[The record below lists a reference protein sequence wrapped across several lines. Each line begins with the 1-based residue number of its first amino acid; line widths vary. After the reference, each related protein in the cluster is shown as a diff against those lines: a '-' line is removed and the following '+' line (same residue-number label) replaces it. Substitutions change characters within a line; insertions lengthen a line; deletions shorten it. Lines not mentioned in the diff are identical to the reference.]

1 MRDDG
6 GGDQRTQSVDGE
18 QGCGKV
24 LRARRVKS
32 KANLYHVLQDWND
45 EAVQNFL

>member
-6 GGDQRTQSVDGE
+6 GGNQRTESVNGE
-18 QGCGKV
+18 QSCGKV
-24 LRARRVKS
+24 LRARWVKC
-32 KANLYHVLQDWND
+32 KANLDHVLHNWND